1 MPTRSSLCG
10 CPNGPLAD
18 GVEEAE
24 RGLTGAENR
33 DVVGG
38 RGHLGASGHRIRYP
52 MHCRVYGG

>member
-1 MPTRSSLCG
+1 LCG

-38 RGHLGASGHRIRYP
+38 RGHLGASGHRIRFP
-52 MHCRVYGG
+52 LHCRVYGG